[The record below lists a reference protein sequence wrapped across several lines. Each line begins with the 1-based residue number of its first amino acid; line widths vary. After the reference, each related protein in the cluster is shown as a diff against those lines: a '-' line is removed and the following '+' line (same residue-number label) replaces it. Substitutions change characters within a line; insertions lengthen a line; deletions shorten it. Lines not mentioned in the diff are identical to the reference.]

1 MNKISAPTP
10 LLDYTLRYNMLK
22 DITEAT
28 KKNDIRIDD
37 NREKDKILKIQSD
50 KRLDQHRLFLES
62 IQEVNRYESLKLTRE
77 YQEYQYLYSLGTKV
91 DMYI

>member
-28 KKNDIRIDD
+28 KKNDNRIDD
-37 NREKDKILKIQSD
+37 NREKDKILSIQSD

-91 DMYI
+91 DKYI